1 MNRAERLAYGRSL
14 RLQVPRSTHAQ
25 WTPDGREDP
34 VAILRRND
42 EGRLPELV
50 PVRHQ
55 RMSLS
60 PFAFYRGGAAIMA
73 ADLAQTPTTSL
84 HVQLG
89 GDCHLL
95 NFGGYATPERN
106 LVFDVNDFDETLRGP
121 WDWDVKRLSV
131 SVVLAAREIGM
142 RAPAASDA
150 VVETVRSYRERMNPF
165 AQQSP
170 LEIWYTRIDASR
182 LVGRPQNP
190 EHLLPKL
197 TEIVDGRRRFVDD
210 PPFIYH
216 LPHGDPLETHTRAR
230 IAAYRRN
237 LRVEVCELFDH
248 YRFVDAAIKVVGIGS
263 VGTRCAVALF
273 TSADDEPLMLQVKE
287 ARRSVL
293 EPFVAPSPFKNQG
306 ERVVTGQRKTQA
318 ASDVFLGWLRDD
330 EGHDYYVR
338 QLRDMKISVKLDA
351 LRPAQLVEYAT
362 TCAWALARAH
372 ARTGDPA
379 AISGYLGRSD
389 RFDEAIVRFAR
400 SYADQVERDFEA
412 FKKAVA
418 ASGGR

>member
-1 MNRAERLAYGRSL
+1 MNRAERLAQGRSL
-14 RLQVPRSTHAQ
+14 RSEVPRSTHGQ
-25 WTPDGREDP
+25 WSPDGREDP

-73 ADLAQTPTTSL
+73 ADLAHTPTTSL
-84 HVQLG
+84 HVQLC
-89 GDCHLL
+89 GDCHLM

-150 VVETVRSYRERMNPF
+150 VSETVRTYRECMVQF

-170 LEIWYTRIDASR
+170 LEIWYTRIDAAR
-182 LVGRPQNP
+182 LLGRPQNP
-190 EHLLPKL
+190 EHLLPKI
-197 TEIVDGRRRFVDD
+197 TAIVDGRLRFVDN

-216 LPHGDPLETHTRAR
+216 RPEGDPLEKRTRTR

-248 YRFVDAAIKVVGIGS
+248 YQFVDAAIKVVGIGS

-273 TSADDEPLMLQVKE
+273 TTPDDEPLMLQVKE
-287 ARRSVL
+287 ARPSVL
-293 EPFVAPSPFKNQG
+293 VAPSPFKNQG
-306 ERVVTGQRKTQA
+306 ERVVTGQRKMQA
-318 ASDVFLGWLRDD
+318 ASDVLLGWLRDD
-330 EGHDYYVR
+330 EGHDFYVR
-338 QLRDMKISVKLDA
+338 QLRDMKVSVKLDV
-351 LRPAQLVEYAT
+351 LRPAGLVEYAT
-362 TCAWALARAH
+362 TCARALARAH

-389 RFDEAIVRFAR
+389 RFDRGLVRFAR
-400 SYADQVERDFEA
+400 SYAGQVERDYES

-418 ASGGR
+418 GAPDGSQG